1 MWASYGNPPVV
12 ASQRAQRA
20 LITHPVPYLYPF
32 PLTGTWGWWTISV
45 GAGWK
50 LIELVNQRRTRQR
63 FHTLIWSKSHG
74 LASLHTSSLSS
85 MTTMCVIN
93 TSAPGF
99 IRLHWHS
106 NKSSDSKTLNWTT
119 PVYILTKSGQV
130 LCGVV
135 VGTVVSQ
142 HRGCRMWFQILY
154 FSPSVLCTT
163 VISQCCSITVLDG
176 EFEG

>member
-20 LITHPVPYLYPF
+20 LITHPLPHLYPF
-32 PLTGTWGWWTISV
+32 PLTGTWGWCTTSV
-45 GAGWK
+45 GASWK
-50 LIELVNQRRTRQR
+50 LVELVNQRRTRQR
-63 FHTLIWSKSHG
+63 FHTLIWSKSHA

-85 MTTMCVIN
+85 MCVIN

-119 PVYILTKSGQV
+119 PLYILTKSGQV
-130 LCGVV
+130 LCGRLTAQRLQDVIPDSLFFPICVV
-135 VGTVVSQ
+135 HLSYFAVLLNYSLGWGVRRLIVVYYS
-142 HRGCRMWFQILY
+142 CK
-154 FSPSVLCTT
+154 
-163 VISQCCSITVLDG
+163 
-176 EFEG
+176 